1 MKKNTANKMTLNDL
15 LTMTFTE
22 ETHDHMKEL
31 RDRLHNKGLIKT
43 PEQTYIYTEE
53 AKREAL
59 AWYAEQMAK
68 EAEKGST
75 GWRGKLFEVKTRIEW
90 SIMRGTPYLIND
102 VKCRP
107 SGLADMTAKIDGAN
121 TSIELKTGT
130 GNLVTGADFAE
141 CVQKLNAMVKKN
153 PLFVW
158 LWDNEDDTPMVMRFN
173 DLMKALEE
181 YNGGIDTWIVFD
193 DGKNRKDGQ
202 HAIKIQNYS
211 SKKKMEHL
219 AKVAFDSY
227 DWQTIMETA
236 SFEG

>member
-1 MKKNTANKMTLNDL
+1 MKKNNKMTLNDL

-22 ETHDHMKEL
+22 ETADHMHEL
-31 RDRLHNKGLIKT
+31 RERLYNKGLIKT
-43 PEQTYIYTEE
+43 PEQTYLYTEE

-59 AWYAEQMAK
+59 AWYAEQMKK

-75 GWRGKLFEVKTRIEW
+75 GWRGKFFEVKTRIEW
-90 SIMRGTPYLIND
+90 SIIHGTRYLVND

-107 SGLADMTAKIDGAN
+107 SGLADMNVKIDGAN
-121 TSIELKTGT
+121 VAVELKTGT
-130 GNLVTGADFAE
+130 GNLVTGSDFAE
-141 CVQKLNAMVKKN
+141 CVRKLNDMVKRN

-158 LWDNEDDTPMVMRFN
+158 LWDNEDDTPMAMRFR
-173 DLMKALEE
+173 DLLEALES
-181 YNGGIDTWIVFD
+181 YNGGIDTWIVFNN
-193 DGKNRKDGQ
+193 GANRKDGQ

-219 AKVAFDSY
+219 AKIAFDSY

-236 SFEG
+236 SFEE

>member
-1 MKKNTANKMTLNDL
+1 MKKTNKMTLNDL

-22 ETHDHMKEL
+22 ETYDHMRDL
-31 RDRLHNKGLIKT
+31 RERLYNKGLIKT
-43 PEQTYIYTEE
+43 PEQTYLYTEE
-53 AKREAL
+53 AKKEAL

-75 GWRGKLFEVKTRIEW
+75 GWRGKLFEVKTRIDW
-90 SIMRGTPYLIND
+90 SIIHGTRYLVND

-107 SGLADMTAKIDGAN
+107 SGLNDMTVKIDGAN
-121 TSIELKTGT
+121 VAIELKTGG
-130 GNLVTGADFAE
+130 GNLVTGSDFAE
-141 CVQKLNAMVKKN
+141 CIRKLNEKVKQN

-158 LWDNEDDTPMVMRFN
+158 LWDSEDDTPMAMPFR
-173 DLMKALEE
+173 DWLKALES

-193 DGKNRKDGQ
+193 DGANRKDGQ
-202 HAIKIQNYS
+202 HAIKIQNYG

-219 AKVAFDSY
+219 GKMAFDSY

-236 SFEG
+236 SFED